1 MKKQFNFTIIAGLL
15 SLLVVIYMEL
25 SWIKVN
31 VDLQKKLIENHMG
44 SVMQEVA
51 REIADKV
58 DRKTYFLNPELLGK
72 KYASVNSLKS
82 SGLGSFIL
90 SAALYFSAN
99 DVENSIRQKLISRG
113 LSKLR
118 FEYAVVRDN
127 RVVLGNVSSKTDFM
141 DFVENNDQRFGVF
154 KIPLEYSSL
163 AVIDPLNT
171 SQKHEEVLC
180 FVLFNDFFFFLKEL
194 GYVVILFCLFTLL
207 IIFIFYSNVSF
218 ILRQERIDTMKTSFI
233 NNMTHEFK
241 TPIASIKLATDILK
255 YEAVRDE
262 PKVFE
267 EYMDLI
273 KQENK
278 RMLLLV
284 ETILQNATIARGE
297 VRMDKVYVS
306 FTQIIEQALRP
317 YEATAPMRD
326 FTIRKNFMAKEDT
339 ILVDTIHITNAV
351 NNILDNSF
359 KYAKEN
365 VPLELEISTTND
377 KDAQHIILCI
387 QDNGIGIRKNNMKM
401 IFERFYRVNQENIHN
416 TKGFGL
422 GLSYTRSIIEAHKGK
437 VSVASAFGVGT
448 RIKIHLPVYGKEN
461 LQ

>member
-1 MKKQFNFTIIAGLL
+1 
-15 SLLVVIYMEL
+15 MEL

-31 VDLQKKLIENHMG
+31 VDLQKKLIENHVG
-44 SVMQEVA
+44 SVMQEMA

-58 DRKTYFLNPELLGK
+58 DRKTYFLNPEILGH
-72 KYASVNSLKS
+72 KYASMDSLKT

-90 SAALYFSAN
+90 SAGLYFSAN
-99 DVENSIRQKLISRG
+99 DIENRFIQKFVSRG
-113 LSKLR
+113 LGKLR
-118 FEYAVVRDN
+118 FEYAIVRDN
-127 RVVLGNVSSKTDFM
+127 RVILGNVREKMAFLDFISEESKG
-141 DFVENNDQRFGVF
+141 FGFF

-163 AVIDPLNT
+163 LVFDPLNT
-171 SQKHEEVLC
+171 SPKHSEVLY
-180 FVLFNDFFFFLKEL
+180 FVVLNNFFFFLKEL
-194 GYVVILFCLFTLL
+194 GYVVILFFLFTLL

-241 TPIASIKLATDILK
+241 TPIASIKLATDILQ
-255 YEAVRDE
+255 YESIRDQ
-262 PKVFE
+262 PKLFE

-297 VRMDKVYVS
+297 VRMDKVYIS
-306 FTQIIEQALRP
+306 FTELIEQALHP
-317 YEATAPMRD
+317 YEVTAPMRD
-326 FTIRKNFMAKEDT
+326 FKIYKNFQAKED
-339 ILVDTIHITNAV
+339 IVLVDTIHITNAV

-359 KYAKEN
+359 KYAKEG

-377 KDAQHIILCI
+377 KDLQNIILCI

-401 IFERFYRVNQENIHN
+401 IFERFYRVNQENVHN
-416 TKGFGL
+416 TSGFGL

-448 RIKIHLPVYGKEN
+448 RIKIFLPVHYGEK